1 MKFINDMPP
10 LPKKGRYAK
19 SVKSLVGR
27 DISNGTFKTLKAVW
41 MTAGLDRGL
50 KAIREN
56 SNI

>member
-1 MKFINDMPP
+1 MPP

-27 DISNGTFKTLKAVW
+27 DIRNGTIKTIKAVW
-41 MTAGLDRGL
+41 MTADLDRRL
-50 KAIREN
+50 KAISEN

>member
-1 MKFINDMPP
+1 MSP

-27 DISNGTFKTLKAVW
+27 DIRNGTIKTIKAVW
-41 MTAGLDRGL
+41 MTAGLDRRL
-50 KAIREN
+50 KAISEN